1 MKTIL
6 LVAVFA
12 ISGMFIPLVAQT
24 ALAAPADKCILDSPN
39 GGLWNCNVVPE
50 EGKIVQWVNGQN
62 KNNFLIQECGNLGE
76 TISVIPYSPTTGEFT
91 MRLSCIDPSNGL
103 PYPAF
108 FVSTPYVVKG
118 KN

>member
-50 EGKIVQWVNGQN
+50 EGKIVQWVNGN
-62 KNNFLIQECGNLGE
+62 SKNNFLIQACGNLGE
-76 TISVIPYSPTTGEFT
+76 TINVVPSSPTTGSFT
-91 MRLSCIDPSNGL
+91 MHLSCFDPNTGD
-103 PYPAF
+103 PFPAYI
-108 FVSTPYVVKG
+108 VSAPYVVKG